1 MSLVGE
7 LKHRGLVEA
16 AALKTLKDWMP
27 FYIAQMERETG
38 RDPRQLPQIKSWVLR
53 PDFEYWPEDL
63 KTPAIVVVSPG
74 LVGDRPTKTGDGYY
88 RATWSLGVAAV
99 TEASDQDATNELAGV
114 YGAAVRGALLQRRSL
129 EGEMRITD
137 WIDTDTDRIPSEKRR
152 SIAAEM
158 NLFTVEMEQI
168 VSVAEGPRG
177 EPPADPY
184 ADPGNWPV
192 VETTAVEVD
201 RL

>member
-1 MSLVGE
+1 MSLVGR

-16 AALKTLKDWMP
+16 AVLNTLKDWMP

-38 RDPRQLPQIKSWVLR
+38 RAARDLPQIESWILR
-53 PDFEYWPEDL
+53 PEFEYWPEDL
-63 KTPAIVVVSPG
+63 MTPAVVVVSPG
-74 LVGDRPTKTGDGYY
+74 LAGDRPAKTGDGYY
-88 RATWSLGVAAV
+88 RATWSVGVATV
-99 TEASDQDATNELAGV
+99 TEASDQDATNELAGI

-129 EGEMRITD
+129 EGEMRIAD
-137 WIDTDTDRIPSEKRR
+137 WIDVDTDRIPSEARR
-152 SIAAEM
+152 TLAAEM

-184 ADPGNWPV
+184 ADPGDWPV
-192 VETTAVEVD
+192 VETIDVEVH
-201 RL
+201 RH